1 MEEII
6 PVDEIPINPTNNAIY
21 SIESNN
27 ITAHT
32 HGFFKY
38 PCKFIPHVP
47 RWAISRY
54 CKNGVC
60 KIVDPFCGSG
70 TTLVEAILFGH
81 EAYGVELD
89 GFGRMLTRVK
99 TRKINKNF
107 ENTIS
112 TFLKKLDEIKTQKE
126 KILPNIN
133 NINLWFSPDRVNTL
147 GKIRFLMN
155 QYKNNKMVYEFLS
168 VCFANIVRK
177 TSNADEQSPKPYVS
191 SRFPKKKN
199 VDVVKI
205 LKEVIIKYLEKI
217 RISSVEF
224 KNEALII
231 GEDARTFQYEKKFDL
246 AVTSPPYIN
255 AFDYVRTLRLE
266 NLWLNL
272 EDEHSLREV
281 KKNQVGTESFSIKEN
296 ITFLKIFPS
305 ILTKK
310 IREIEKMDK
319 KKALIVTRFFK
330 AMSENMENTYKHL
343 KKGGHYVIVVGD
355 SEIKKVEIDTHSI
368 LIKIGEKIGY
378 KLDVSFSYVI
388 KNRYLRIPRKGRG
401 GFIKNDWI
409 ISLAK

>member
-1 MEEII
+1 MEEIV
-6 PVDEIPINPTNNAIY
+6 PVDEIPINPANNAIY

-27 ITAHT
+27 ITAYT

-47 RWAISRY
+47 RWAISKY

-60 KIVDPFCGSG
+60 KVIDPFCGSG
-70 TTLVEAILFGH
+70 TTLVETILLGH

-89 GFGRMLTRVK
+89 SFGRMLTRVK
-99 TRKINKNF
+99 TQKINRNF
-107 ENTIS
+107 EKKVL
-112 TFLKKLDEIKTQKE
+112 TFLKDLDRIQTQKE
-126 KILPNIN
+126 KFLPNIN
-133 NINLWFSPDRVNTL
+133 NINLWFSPDRVDTL

-155 QYKNNKMVYEFLS
+155 QYKNDKKVYEFLS

-177 TSNADEQSPKPYVS
+177 TSNADEQSPKPYIS

-199 VDVVKI
+199 VDIVKL
-205 LKEVIIKYLEKI
+205 LKEIVAKYLEKI
-217 RISSVEF
+217 KISSIEF
-224 KNEALII
+224 KNESLII
-231 GEDARTFQYEKKFDL
+231 GEDARNFKYDEKFDL

-272 EDEHSLREV
+272 EDENSLKEV

-296 ITFLKIFPS
+296 IIFLKTFPRVL
-305 ILTKK
+305 INK
-310 IREIEKMDK
+310 IKEIEKIDK
-319 KKALIVTRFFK
+319 KKALVVTRFFE
-330 AMSENMENTYKHL
+330 AMSENMNNTYKHL

-355 SEIKKVEIDTHSI
+355 SEIKKVKINTHSI

-401 GFIKNDWI
+401 GLIKNDWI
-409 ISLAK
+409 ISLTK